1 MGVYLS
7 IPETSKVSVKGLGN
21 GVKFGASCMQG
32 WRMSMEDAEICEAEF
47 TENSSLFAVF
57 DGHGGKEVAKYCE
70 KYFGD
75 ELKKNSH
82 FKAEGDM
89 TKALTETF
97 LIMDE
102 MMESLDGQKE
112 LAEIKGDGTASFA
125 GCTANVILIHKSM
138 IYCANA
144 GDSRTIMWTKNEVA
158 HLSTD
163 HKPEDTIEENR
174 ITKAGGY
181 ISMGRVNG
189 NLNLSRALGD
199 LEYKKDKSITPGEQV
214 ISGVPDVLSW
224 PLSKDDKFLVMG
236 CDGIWELLNAD
247 IICRM
252 VNAKIDNCDD
262 LTLLANE
269 ILDEGMAPNLATG
282 EGCDNMSCI
291 VIKLNYS

>member
-7 IPETSKVSVKGLGN
+7 KPETSKVTVKGQGN

-57 DGHGGKEVAKYCE
+57 DGHGGKEVAVFCE
-70 KYFGD
+70 KYFGS

-82 FKAEGDM
+82 FKADGDM

-102 MMESLDGQKE
+102 MLESLDGQKE

-125 GCTANVILIHKSM
+125 GCTANVILIHKNM

-163 HKPEDTIEENR
+163 HKPEDEIEENR

-199 LEYKKDKSITPGEQV
+199 LEYKKDKSITPAEQV

-224 PLSKDDKFLVMG
+224 PLTKDDKFLVMG
-236 CDGIWELLNAD
+236 CDGVWELLNAD
-247 IICRM
+247 DICRI
-252 VNAKIDNCDD
+252 VNNKVDDCDD

-269 ILDEGMAPNLATG
+269 ILDKGMAPSLGTG

-291 VIKLNYS
+291 VIKLNY